1 MKSNNKLRLAM
12 RNLKYTLYALL
23 LGGLMSGF
31 ISASSARDVE
41 IAEKIKSSFRTGNA
55 HNLADHFEKNLELV
69 IDTERVDF
77 RRVRNEQAELILKN
91 FFKKY
96 PPKDFKYGFQGTAS
110 KVRYC
115 TATYQTLSGSKFQV
129 YILMRVTEKEYLINT
144 LHFKKE

>member
-1 MKSNNKLRLAM
+1 M
-12 RNLKYTLYALL
+12 RTLQIIFFTLSVGYVL
-23 LGGLMSGF
+23 SGF
-31 ISASSARDVE
+31 IAAKTARDIEV
-41 IAEKIKSSFRTGNA
+41 AEKIKGSIKNGNA
-55 HNLADHFEKNLELV
+55 HNLALHFEKNLDLV
-69 IDTERVDF
+69 IDAEHVEF
-77 RRVRNEQAELILKN
+77 RRVRDGQAELILKN

-115 TATYQTLSGSKFQV
+115 TATYQTLNGNSFQV

>member
-1 MKSNNKLRLAM
+1 M
-12 RNLKYTLYALL
+12 RNLKYTLYAMV
-23 LGGLMSGF
+23 LGGIMSGF
-31 ISASSARDVE
+31 ISVSSVRDIE

-129 YILMRVTEKEYLINT
+129 YILMRVTEKDYLINT

>member
-1 MKSNNKLRLAM
+1 MKIFKNIGW
-12 RNLKYTLYALL
+12 ALSIVGL
-23 LGGLMSGF
+23 LSGF
-31 ISASSARDVE
+31 ISTSNSRDIE
-41 IAEKIKSSFRTGNA
+41 IAEKIKSSFKSGNA
-55 HNLADHFEKNLELV
+55 HLLADHFEKSLELV
-69 IDTERVDF
+69 IDAEHVDF
-77 RRVRNEQAELILKN
+77 RRVGSEQAELIVKT

-129 YILMRVTEKEYLINT
+129 YILMRVTEKDYLINT

>member
-1 MKSNNKLRLAM
+1 M
-12 RNLKYTLYALL
+12 RNLKYTLYAMI
-23 LGGLMSGF
+23 LGGIMSGF
-31 ISASSARDVE
+31 ISVSSVRDIE

-129 YILMRVTEKEYLINT
+129 YILMRVTEKDYLINT

>member
-1 MKSNNKLRLAM
+1 M
-12 RNLKYTLYALL
+12 RTLQIIFLTL
-23 LGGLMSGF
+23 VVGCIFSGF
-31 ISASSARDVE
+31 ITEKAARELE
-41 IAEKIKSSFRTGNA
+41 IAEKIKGSIKSGNA
-55 HNLADHFEKNLELV
+55 HNLAVHFEKNLDLV
-69 IDTERVDF
+69 IDAEHVEF
-77 RRVRNEQAELILKN
+77 RRVRDGQAELILKN

-115 TATYQTLSGSKFQV
+115 TATYQALNGNSCQV

>member
-1 MKSNNKLRLAM
+1 M
-12 RNLKYTLYALL
+12 RNLKYTLCALI
-23 LGGLMSGF
+23 LGGLLSGF
-31 ISASSARDVE
+31 ISVSSVRDIE

-115 TATYQTLSGSKFQV
+115 TATYQTLGGSKFQV
-129 YILMRVTEKEYLINT
+129 YILMRVTEKDYLINT